1 MRWGRFSR
9 ASRSNLIMTVKMT
22 VDALMVEQNAWF
34 YAGFRPLEMIEWE

>member
-1 MRWGRFSR
+1 
-9 ASRSNLIMTVKMT
+9 MTVKMT